1 MSSSLL
7 VFHGCSLNSHVF
19 YVNVVLQSYGS
30 RGHSRYGFSRESRDA
45 TLSNA
50 KRVIS
55 QVSSL
60 LERQ

>member
-1 MSSSLL
+1 MSSGVSDYNPPYTYSCT
-7 VFHGCSLNSHVF
+7 HIC
-19 YVNVVLQSYGS
+19 LQSYGSSS

-55 QVSSL
+55 QVS
-60 LERQ
+60 E